1 MKDKKLRDIRQA
13 PATNPEDRENQLI
26 ALAMRRAEE
35 QLKNGTASSQVITH
49 FLKLATTRERLEKEI
64 LEKQKDLITAKTEA
78 LQNAKKI
85 EELYENAL
93 RAMGDYRG
101 AVYDENEDAD

>member
-1 MKDKKLRDIRQA
+1 MKEKKLRDIRQA

-35 QLKNGTASSQVITH
+35 QLIEGTASSQVITH

-93 RAMGDYRG
+93 QAMGDYRG
-101 AVYDENEDAD
+101 AVYDENEDTD